1 MAFTV
6 IPVGNEWQANK
17 MHNTHQCRKSFIEE
31 INPWRICILRVAPK
45 TIGSECQIAIVKTHD
60 FSDIN
65 KG

>member
-6 IPVGNEWQANK
+6 IPVENEWQANK
-17 MHNTHQCRKSFIEE
+17 MHNTHQRRKVIQE
-31 INPWRICILRVAPK
+31 INPWCICILRVAPK